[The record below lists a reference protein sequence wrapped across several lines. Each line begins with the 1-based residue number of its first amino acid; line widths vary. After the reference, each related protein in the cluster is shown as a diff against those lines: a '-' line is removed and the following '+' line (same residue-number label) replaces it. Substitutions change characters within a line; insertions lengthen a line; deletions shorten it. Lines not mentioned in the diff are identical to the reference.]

1 MEQENKKLK
10 ISVFDVIIVLLVAA
24 AAFAVF
30 AILKPKDVKVA
41 APTTV
46 PTEFTVEL
54 VQVPKGA
61 ADLIQPGDAVRDSTR
76 NYDIGTVVSH
86 EVLPYTAQVADEENL
101 TVKNVV
107 LDRYDNIL
115 LTIQSNMLTG
125 GSALTTESGY
135 QITVGTKVYL
145 AGPCYAGTGYVIAI
159 DRGDAE

>member
-1 MEQENKKLK
+1 MEENKKLK
-10 ISVFDVIIVLLVAA
+10 ISIFDIVIVVLVAA

-30 AILKPKDVKVA
+30 MILKPNDVKVA

-46 PTEFTVEL
+46 STEFTVEL

-61 ADLIQPGDAVRDSTR
+61 AELIQPGDAIRDSAR

-86 EVLPYTAQVADEENL
+86 EVLPYTVQVADEENL
-101 TVKNVV
+101 TVKNAVM
-107 LDRYDNIL
+107 DRYDNIL

-125 GSALTTESGY
+125 GTALTTESGY
-135 QITVGTKVYL
+135 QVTVGTKVYL

-159 DRGDAE
+159 DRGDA

>member
-10 ISVFDVIIVLLVAA
+10 ISIFDIVIVVLVLA

-30 AILKPKDVKVA
+30 MILKPKDVKVA
-41 APTTV
+41 APATV

-61 ADLIQPGDAVRDSTR
+61 ADLIQPGDAIRDSAR

-86 EVLPYTAQVADEENL
+86 EVLPYTVQVADEENL
-101 TVKNVV
+101 SVKNAV

-115 LTIQSNMLTG
+115 LTINANMLAS

-135 QITVGTKVYL
+135 QVMVGTKVFL
-145 AGPCYAGTGYVIAI
+145 SGPCYAGTGYVIAI
-159 DRGDAE
+159 DRGDA

>member
-1 MEQENKKLK
+1 MEENKKLK
-10 ISVFDVIIVLLVAA
+10 ISIFDIVIVAVVIV

-30 AILKPKDVKVA
+30 MLLKPKDVKVA

-61 ADLIQPGDAVRDSTR
+61 ADLIEPGDAVRDSTR

-86 EVLPYTAQVADEENL
+86 EVLPYTVQVADEENL
-101 TVKNVV
+101 TVKNAVM
-107 LDRYDNIL
+107 DRYDNIL
-115 LTIQSNMLTG
+115 LTIRSNMITG

-135 QITVGTKVYL
+135 QVTVGTKVYL

-159 DRGDAE
+159 DREDAQ

>member
-10 ISVFDVIIVLLVAA
+10 ISVFDVIIVAAVIVAA
-24 AAFAVF
+24 AAVF
-30 AILKPKDVKVA
+30 MLLKPKDVKVA

-61 ADLIQPGDAVRDSTR
+61 ADLIQPGDAIRDSAR

-86 EVLPYTAQVADEENL
+86 EVQPYTVQVADEENL
-101 TVKNVV
+101 TVKNAV

-115 LTIQSNMLTG
+115 LTIQANMLTG
-125 GSALTTESGY
+125 GTALTAESGY

-159 DRGDAE
+159 DRGDA

>member
-1 MEQENKKLK
+1 MEENKKLK
-10 ISVFDVIIVLLVAA
+10 ISIFDIVIVVLVAA

-30 AILKPKDVKVA
+30 MILKPNDVKVA

-61 ADLIQPGDAVRDSTR
+61 AELIQPGDAIRDSAR

-86 EVLPYTAQVADEENL
+86 EVLPYTVQVADEENL
-101 TVKNVV
+101 TVKNAVM
-107 LDRYDNIL
+107 DRYDNIL

-125 GSALTTESGY
+125 GTALTTESGY
-135 QITVGTKVYL
+135 QVTVGTKVYL

-159 DRGDAE
+159 DRGDA

>member
-1 MEQENKKLK
+1 MEENKKLK
-10 ISVFDVIIVLLVAA
+10 ISIFDIVIVAVVIA

-30 AILKPKDVKVA
+30 MILKPKDVKVA
-41 APTTV
+41 APATV

-61 ADLIQPGDAVRDSTR
+61 ADLIMPGDAVRDSTR

-86 EVLPYTAQVADEENL
+86 EVLPYTVQVADEENL
-101 TVKNVV
+101 TVKNAVM
-107 LDRYDNIL
+107 DRYDNIL

-125 GSALTTESGY
+125 SSALTTESGY
-135 QITVGTKVYL
+135 QVTVGTKVYL

-159 DRGDAE
+159 DREDA

>member
-1 MEQENKKLK
+1 MEENKKKWK
-10 ISVFDVIIVLLVAA
+10 ISIFDIIIVAVVLI

-30 AILKPKDVKVA
+30 MLLKPKDVKVA

-61 ADLIQPGDAVRDSTR
+61 ADLIEPGDAVRDSTR

-86 EVLPYTAQVADEENL
+86 EVLPYTVQVADEENL
-101 TVKNVV
+101 TVKNAVM
-107 LDRYDNIL
+107 DRYDNIL
-115 LTIQSNMLTG
+115 LTIRSNMLTG
-125 GSALTTESGY
+125 GNALTTESGY
-135 QITVGTKVYL
+135 QVTVGTKVYL

-159 DRGDAE
+159 DREDT